1 MVRIDRKQ
9 MGKFVS
15 RVLFMAVSLAFFHEA
30 HAATTSVQTVANAAS
45 GSASSL
51 SLSFPKSTIAGDLIL
66 VAFDFNNIA
75 TPSSITDS
83 QGNLFTEVGSQL
95 TSPGGARSRVYYAK
109 NIKGGPDTVTI
120 NLSANSS
127 WIELYLTEYSGVDQ
141 TNPIDAQAGASGNT
155 GAVSSGNATTTVP
168 GDMIYGYCVGDWT
181 CKVGSGQVARSTLN
195 NNLIEDMTA
204 GNPGTYAATGSATN
218 GWTMQLV
225 ALKPASSSDTTP
237 PSVPTNPSATGVSPY
252 QINLSWTASTDN
264 VGVAGYRV
272 FRNGLLAATTTA
284 TSYTDTNL
292 AAATTYSYTVAAFDA
307 AGNVSAQSVA
317 ATATT
322 SPVDTVPPTAPTSLS
337 GTSPL
342 PTQVNLSWTASTDNV
357 GVAGYRVF
365 RNSVQVGTATATSY
379 IDTGL
384 AASTTYTYVTTAFD
398 AAGNVSAPSG
408 PFTLTTAVATNQP
421 VYPLKLSSNGRY
433 LVDQNNTPVFLT
445 GDAPQLLFVQISS
458 SDVDTYL
465 ADRSARG
472 FNALWVYPI
481 DRVDQ
486 NSAPKNFNGNPPFDG
501 AEFTNM
507 DAAYWA
513 NVDSVLTKIQSHGM
527 IAFMNVAFVGLT
539 PAGGYQSQ
547 LLASSDATLTAY
559 GAFLGNRYKNFNNI
573 VWVLGGDADPSVS
586 GLYSKL
592 SDIANGIKSADTNH
606 LITLEACRACSPGN
620 QSSINAYGGSPP
632 AFINLNWVYNTQPT
646 VVAGCQAGYA
656 SLSTAL
662 PMMGEDWYELEH
674 SITGFL
680 SRQEGYWEILSGCYL
695 GRLFGN
701 GPIWTLNA
709 TNGGNTSPSWQS
721 QLNSA
726 GSVGQQF
733 LGQLMRSREHWLM
746 APDTTHTVLTAGF
759 GSGSTL
765 SVAARSTDGQT
776 IIAYLSDGNATAKTI
791 NMSKIASSSS
801 TAKAWWYNPQTGAA
815 TLIGTFPNSGTQNFT
830 APDGNDWVLVI
841 DDASAN
847 LPAPGSGTVST
858 NPGAQITN
866 LGCSPTTLNSG
877 ATSTCMITLNQSAPS
892 GGTAVALTNT
902 NTAALSVPT
911 TVTVASGAST
921 ATLPATAAMLTTPQ
935 SATVTAMLGTSS
947 ASASLSV
954 KAPVLITSLA
964 CSPATIASGTASTCT
979 VTLNQPSP
987 SGGTAIT
994 LTNTNAAALFVPASV
1009 TVASGASTAT
1019 FSPTAGILTASQ
1031 SATLTAKLGTSSFS
1045 VLLTLLSGD
1054 TTPPSVSIQSPI
1066 AGQTVSGTV
1075 TLSALASDNVAVA
1088 GVQFKV
1094 DGVNVGPQI
1103 AAAPYNYSLNTTSLT
1118 NATHTIVALA
1128 SDPTGNTST
1137 SAAVSIT
1144 VKNAAKPISPVQV
1157 KAATSG
1163 VSTKTL
1169 SISFPS
1175 SSVAGDLIL
1184 VAFDFNITATPSVTD
1199 SQGNVFT
1206 EVGNQLTSPGG
1217 ARSRVYYA
1225 KNIKGGPDTVT
1236 INLSANSSWIELYL
1250 TEYSGV
1256 DQTNPIDAQAGA
1268 SGNAGAVSSGNATT
1282 TVAGDVIYGYCVGD
1296 WTCTV
1301 GSGFTARSTFNNN
1314 LIEDKIAGNPGSYA
1328 ATGSATN
1335 GWTMQLVALKKAQ

>member
-1 MVRIDRKQ
+1 
-9 MGKFVS
+9 
-15 RVLFMAVSLAFFHEA
+15 MAVSLAVFHEA

-51 SLSFPKSTIAGDLIL
+51 SLSFPKSTVAGDLIL
-66 VAFDFNNIA
+66 IAFDFNNIA

-83 QGNLFTEVGSQL
+83 QGNLFIEVGSQL

-109 NIKGGPDTVTI
+109 NIKGGPDAVTVT
-120 NLSANSS
+120 LSANSA
-127 WIELYLTEYSGVDQ
+127 WIELYLTEYSGVDK

-155 GAVSSGNATTTVP
+155 GAVSSGNVTTTVP

-225 ALKPASSSDTTP
+225 ALKPASSSDSTP
-237 PSVPTNPSATGVSPY
+237 PSVPTNPSATAVSPY

-272 FRNGLLAATTTA
+272 FRNGLLAATSTA

-307 AGNVSAQSVA
+307 AGNVSAQSAA

-322 SPVDTVPPTAPTSLS
+322 SPVDTVPPSAPTSLS

-384 AASTTYTYVTTAFD
+384 AASTTYTYAITAFD
-398 AAGNVSAPSG
+398 AAGNVSALSTPS
-408 PFTLTTAVATNQP
+408 LAITTASAVSQSA
-421 VYPLKLSSNGRY
+421 YPWKISGNGRS
-433 LVDQNNTPVFLT
+433 LLDQNNQPVFLT
-445 GDAPQLLFVQISS
+445 GDAPQLLSLMVSD
-458 SDVDTYL
+458 SDVNTYL
-465 ADRSARG
+465 SDRSAKG
-472 FNALWVYPI
+472 YNAIWVI
-481 DRVDQ
+481 LADQVDQ
-486 NSAPKNFNGNPPFDG
+486 NNAPKDFFGHVPFDG
-501 AEFTNM
+501 AWFTYP
-507 DAAYWA
+507 DSAYWA
-513 NVDSVLTKIQSHGM
+513 HQDFVIQQAAAYGM
-527 IAFMNVAFVGLT
+527 TVFAQPSFVGNADGNVYDT
-539 PAGGYQSQ
+539 PAM
-547 LLASSDATLTAY
+547 LASSDATMTAY
-559 GAFLGNRYKNFNNI
+559 GTFLGNRYKNFKNI
-573 VWVLGGDADPSVS
+573 VWVLGGDFDPSNSGVKTKLLDLATGLATADP
-586 GLYSKL
+586 
-592 SDIANGIKSADTNH
+592 NH
-606 LITLEACRACSPGN
+606 LITLEVCRFCSPAN
-620 QSSINAYGGSPP
+620 QSSLDPFGSGPP
-632 AFINLNWVYNTQPT
+632 SWLGLNWADAPQTS
-646 VVAGCQAGYA
+646 VVASCQAGYNH
-656 SLSTAL
+656 SPFL
-662 PMMGEDWYELEH
+662 PPLMGEDYYELEH
-674 SITGFL
+674 SVTGFQA
-680 SRQEGYWEILSGCYL
+680 RQEGYWEILSGCYL

-701 GPIWTLNA
+701 GPIWSFNA
-709 TNGGNTSPSWQS
+709 THSGNTSPSWQS

-746 APDTTHTVLTAGF
+746 GPDTTHAILTAGF
-759 GSGSTL
+759 GSGATL

-776 IIAYLSDGNATAKTI
+776 IIAYLSDGNSTAKTI
-791 NMSKIASSSS
+791 NMAKTTSASS
-801 TAKAWWYNPQTGAA
+801 TAKAWWYDPQTGVA

-847 LPAPGSGTVST
+847 LPAPGSGTIST
-858 NPGAQITN
+858 NPGPQITN

-911 TVTVASGAST
+911 TVTVTSGAST

-1031 SATLTAKLGTSSFS
+1031 SATLTANLGTSSFS

-1088 GVQFKV
+1088 GVQFRV

-1175 SSVAGDLIL
+1175 STVAGDLIL

-1199 SQGNVFT
+1199 SQGNLFI
-1206 EVGNQLTSPGG
+1206 EVGSQLTSPGG

-1301 GSGFTARSTFNNN
+1301 GSGFTARSTFNSN

-1328 ATGSATN
+1328 AIGSATN